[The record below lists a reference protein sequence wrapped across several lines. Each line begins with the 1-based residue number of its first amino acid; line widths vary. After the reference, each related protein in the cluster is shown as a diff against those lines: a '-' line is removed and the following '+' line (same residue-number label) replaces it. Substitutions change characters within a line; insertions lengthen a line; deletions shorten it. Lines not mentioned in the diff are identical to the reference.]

1 MRRAA
6 LALMITLPALASEPW
21 TGPQIA
27 LESAYQGAMLA
38 DYFQTSSFH
47 RSGFTVYTR
56 TCTPGATW
64 YTYTPQRME
73 VFESNPLL
81 GHHPSQ
87 AAINQ
92 TFLAGAVGHLAL
104 SMVLPSH
111 YRTAFQGVTLGAE
124 VYMISRNACNAAIHL
139 QF

>member
-6 LALMITLPALASEPW
+6 LALMITLPALAYEPW

-56 TCTPGATW
+56 
-64 YTYTPQRME
+64 RMNL
-73 VFESNPLL
+73 ES
-81 GHHPSQ
+81 
-87 AAINQ
+87 I
-92 TFLAGAVGHLAL
+92 
-104 SMVLPSH
+104 M
-111 YRTAFQGVTLGAE
+111 E
-124 VYMISRNACNAAIHL
+124 RN
-139 QF
+139 